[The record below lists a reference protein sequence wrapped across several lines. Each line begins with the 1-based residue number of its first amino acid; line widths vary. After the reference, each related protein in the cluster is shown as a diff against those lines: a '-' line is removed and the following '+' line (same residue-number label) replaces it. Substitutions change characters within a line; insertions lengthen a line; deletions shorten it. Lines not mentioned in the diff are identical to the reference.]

1 MKSSVRPIVAILLV
15 VAAAIAFWTLALSP
29 KRSEAD
35 KLDAQ
40 IETLNA
46 SVDTAR
52 GELAQAET
60 ARHTFPAA
68 YQQLVELGQAV
79 PASDETPSLL
89 VELQTLAADS
99 EVAFESIQLSGE
111 GEAAPESA
119 ASVATEA
126 ATSTESSSTT
136 GTPAAAVVPATEVE
150 ASLMPLGASIGTA
163 GLAVMPYTLEF
174 KGTFF
179 GIAGFIGK
187 VDDLVKSSNAK
198 VAIDGRL
205 VTISSFSLTPGG
217 AEGEGEETTA
227 ASGSPELQASFTV
240 TTYLTPPGQ
249 GIALGATPSAPAEAT
264 SQTVANE

>member
-1 MKSSVRPIVAILLV
+1 MKASTRPIIAILLV

-46 SVDTAR
+46 SVESAR
-52 GELAQAET
+52 NELAQAT
-60 ARHTFPAA
+60 AARQTFPTA
-68 YQQLVELGQAV
+68 YRQLVELGQAV
-79 PASDETPSLL
+79 PATDETPSLL
-89 VELQTLAADS
+89 VELQTLARDS
-99 EVAFESIQLSGE
+99 GVTFESIQLNGE
-111 GEAAPESA
+111 GEAAPEVTSE
-119 ASVATEA
+119 STEA
-126 ATSTESSSTT
+126 PAPESSTT

-174 KGTFF
+174 NGTFF
-179 GIAGFIGK
+179 GIADFIGK

-198 VAIDGRL
+198 MAIDGRL
-205 VTISSFSLTPGG
+205 VTISSFSLTTGG
-217 AEGEGEETTA
+217 GEGEEGA
-227 ASGSPELQASFTV
+227 AVSGSPELHASFSV

-249 GIALGATPSAPAEAT
+249 GLAAGASPSAPAEPT
-264 SQTVANE
+264 SQTVAAE

>member
-1 MKSSVRPIVAILLV
+1 VKSSTRPIIAILLV

-46 SVDTAR
+46 SVESAR
-52 GELAQAET
+52 TEVAQAQS
-60 ARHTFPAA
+60 ARHTFPTA
-68 YQQLVELGQAV
+68 YHQLVELGQAV
-79 PASDETPSLL
+79 PATDETPSLL
-89 VELQTLAADS
+89 VELQTLARDS
-99 EVAFESIQLSGE
+99 DVAFQSIQLNGE
-111 GEAAPESA
+111 GEAAAESA
-119 ASVATEA
+119 TPEATEA
-126 ATSTESSSTT
+126 TTTPEGSTT

-179 GIAGFIGK
+179 GIAKFIGK

-198 VAIDGRL
+198 MAIDGRL
-205 VTISSFSLTPGG
+205 VTISSFSLTPYG
-217 AEGEGEETTA
+217 AEGEEGA
-227 ASGSPELQASFTV
+227 AVSGSPALQASFTV

-249 GIALGATPSAPAEAT
+249 GIVAGATPSAPAEST
-264 SQTVANE
+264 SKTVAAE